1 MVQTPELSEEGILG
15 FIKKGIQKIV
25 DKHNEYGEM
34 FAGHDAV
41 NAYLVFLDVKKG
53 SKLEWRKFWKYMKQ
67 STSGYKKE
75 HINEWVEKR
84 SEIIKAM
91 VQAVNNNKDY
101 KEYVRIINLSAD
113 EEDEEKSKELGKQA
127 WKHGNAFVDWLDN
140 NKNGFLPEILDVTP
154 KVKKEYFNRKRLGD
168 NNNTDKK
175 KGGESMNAFSTE
187 TKKSKKPSAKD
198 VYETAEE
205 VKKLKKKIKDE
216 KKKKNPDKEKI
227 KKWEE
232 LKKKKTSE
240 KNRLKNARK
249 DKKSS
254 EVLNWN
260 NLAFREMV
268 YDNKETFF
276 KSISEPFNHLS
287 IGKESINLYGYHSS
301 SPLKYIHQGEF
312 NKYHHKSASK
322 ELESIIPTITKIID
336 RAIEGCFD
344 TEALSILNTIGMTQ
358 KFDNKFLKKIIR
370 SDISIN
376 SNYKKELITLQTPK
390 FQFKTWFLKMKSFE
404 DIQRDI
410 FSNTDRGSLSFK
422 EIGYESF
429 RSIPNISI
437 AIIDNIKNTLNKK
450 LKYYKCIESRDENQN
465 LVLTIESKFGT
476 YHYKGFESD
485 TSYSMNCYI
494 PKDYKN
500 FGWEDCCDE
509 FMKTAIESGSNLIE
523 LDLSRPYMA
532 LSAIFGSCLRNQ
544 KERRVLSPS
553 NATNG
558 LFYLTFIPEK
568 KEMTK
573 SFHCIYSAKL
583 SFDFIERIRKNIENL
598 DQRDTMLLSYEFGRV
613 LAYYTFLLTINRS
626 QAPVLNELLEEVKV
640 VLITLAELV
649 KKAEQDGKFDDIL
662 GADNDTKAK
671 EIDSIDNG
679 GWKMNTVLSPSF
691 VRLIDELDNYT
702 DGTYNDTPFPFIFSL
717 AYIALQYILIGIV
730 PTTISQRKDITMNEF
745 LMACKGEEI
754 KDYVNRL
761 VVDESESYSTRALY
775 GMIYTY
781 YKLRNYFS
789 VVALGISPVTTDA
802 LSINSDIFFSSLYR
816 IGELLES
823 DYLTK
828 DDSNNKPYLV
838 EILENGLFGGNIRL
852 LDLLNVYQVFNPSDD
867 LIRVD
872 DINVPF
878 VLTAPLN
885 QLSFSVSGLN
895 TNPISKL
902 VGNAIAN
909 GAADSFDPK
918 SVELYVLEYLS
929 NVDCHIVSPYRIYK
943 IAMLAAMSRQM
954 YKALEASHTNDKDLK
969 DTLGSIIILCDS
981 LILKLYD
988 EWFNTRSTIYR
999 FESRMTD
1006 YPVAAF
1012 RNHKDKYLKWEIDL
1026 ILTYYG
1032 NFIIDSGSNKSIDS
1046 AWILNSPWFVDINT
1060 INNSPNLL
1068 YYGDTI
1074 ANKDNYND
1082 FNNYIEFK
1090 LPILISIT
1098 NPDVF
1103 VQRNIMMECLDRLN
1117 NQPEMYDK
1125 IKMLV
1130 TDALPLPQTSS
1141 KTEVIDA
1148 MYKDTA
1154 YPSAIFSKIISN
1166 VSTILERSDLTSEA
1180 KFYLT
1185 YCLIY
1190 SSIIRNHI
1198 NNVLIRPNSNIATVD
1213 NKDDLVEMA
1222 TQTSNSIESY
1232 INWIFKKA
1240 GIEENDKSKHG
1251 WF

>member
-1 MVQTPELSEEGILG
+1 MIQSPELSEEGIIG
-15 FIKKGIQKIV
+15 FIKKGVQKLI
-25 DKHNEYGEM
+25 DKHNEYGEV
-34 FAGHDAV
+34 FAKQDAV
-41 NAYLVFLDVKKG
+41 NAFLMFLNVKKG
-53 SKLEWRKFWKYMKQ
+53 CELEWKGFLKYMKQ
-67 STSGYKKE
+67 SSSGYGKE
-75 HINEWVEKR
+75 HIDEWIAKR
-84 SEIIKAM
+84 SKIIKAM
-91 VQAVNNNKDY
+91 INAVDNNKDY
-101 KEYVRIINLSAD
+101 KEYARLMKLCV
-113 EEDEEKSKELGKQA
+113 EESDDREKSDKLYDQA
-127 WKHGNAFVDWLDN
+127 MVHGEAFIAWIDDF
-140 NKNGFLPEILDVTP
+140 KKGFLPQILDITP
-154 KVKKEYFNRKRLGD
+154 KVKEEFFSRKNFKEIQN
-168 NNNTDKK
+168 KK
-175 KGGESMNAFSTE
+175 EGKENMELSIEA
-187 TKKSKKPSAKD
+187 KKSKKPTAKD

-232 LKKKKTSE
+232 LKKKKASE

-254 EVLNWN
+254 EVLNWDN
-260 NLAFREMV
+260 FAFREMV
-268 YDNKETFF
+268 FDNKETFF
-276 KSISEPFNHLS
+276 KSISKPFNHLS
-287 IGKESINLYGYHSS
+287 IGKENVNLYGYHSS
-301 SPLKYIHQGEF
+301 SPIKYIHQGEF
-312 NKYHHKSASK
+312 NKNHHKAASK
-322 ELESIIPTITKIID
+322 ELESIIPVINKICD
-336 RAIEGCFD
+336 KAVDGCFD
-344 TEALSILNTIGMTQ
+344 TEAMSILNTIGMTN
-358 KFDNKFLKKIIR
+358 KFDSKSIKKLIR
-370 SDISIN
+370 SNISIN
-376 SNYKKELITLQTPK
+376 KNYKKELVTLQKPK
-390 FQFKTWFLKMKSFE
+390 LQFRTWFLKMKSFE
-404 DIQRDI
+404 SIQRDI
-410 FSNTDRGSLSFK
+410 FSNTERGAVSFR
-422 EIGYESF
+422 EIGSEAF
-429 RSIPNISI
+429 RSIPNVSI
-437 AIIDNIKNTLNKK
+437 AIIDNIKNALNKK
-450 LKYYKCIESRDENQN
+450 LKYYKCIESRDDDKN
-465 LVLTIESKFGT
+465 LVLTLESKFGT

-485 TSYSMNCYI
+485 VSYSMNCYI
-494 PKDYKN
+494 PRDYNN

-509 FMKTAIESGSNLIE
+509 FMKTAIESGNNVME

-532 LSAIFGSCLRNQ
+532 LSAIFGSSLRNQ
-544 KERRVLSPS
+544 KERRVLSS
-553 NATNG
+553 SQATNG

-573 SFHCIYSAKL
+573 TFHCIYSAKL

-613 LAYYTFLLTINRS
+613 LAYYTFLLTINRT

-649 KKAEQDGKFDDIL
+649 KKAEIDGKFDDIL
-662 GADNDTKAK
+662 GGDNDTKEK
-671 EIDSIDNG
+671 EIDSLDNG
-679 GWKMNTVLSPSF
+679 EWKMGSSLSPSF
-691 VRLIDELDNYT
+691 VKMIDELDNYT

-730 PTTISQRKDITMNEF
+730 PTTISQKNDITMNEF

-754 KDYVNRL
+754 KNYVNRL

-789 VVALGISPVTTDA
+789 VVGLGINPVVNGTEFA
-802 LSINSDIFFSSLYR
+802 NNDIFFSSLYK
-816 IGELLES
+816 IGELLEA

-838 EILENGLFGGNIRL
+838 EILENGLFNGNIRL

-885 QLSFSVSGLN
+885 QLSYSSSGFN
-895 TNPISKL
+895 TNPITKL
-902 VGNAIAN
+902 VANAIAN
-909 GAADSFDPK
+909 GTADSFDPK

-954 YKALEASHTNDKDLK
+954 YYELEKSHTDDKDLK

-1006 YPVAAF
+1006 YPIAAF
-1012 RNHKDKYLKWEIDL
+1012 RNNKDKYLKWEIDL

-1032 NFIIDSGSNKSIDS
+1032 NFIIDVNKSVDA
-1046 AWILNSPWFVDINT
+1046 AWIINSPWFVDINNV
-1060 INNSPNLL
+1060 NNTPNLL
-1068 YYGDTI
+1068 YYGDTF
-1074 ANKDNYND
+1074 ANKENYND
-1082 FNNYIEFK
+1082 FTNYIEFK
-1090 LPILISIT
+1090 LPILISAT

-1103 VQRNIMMECLDRLN
+1103 VQKSIMMECLDRLN

-1125 IKMLV
+1125 IKSLV

-1154 YPSAIFSKIISN
+1154 YPSAIFAKIISN
-1166 VSTILERSDLTSEA
+1166 VSTILERTDLTSEA

-1232 INWIFKKA
+1232 INWIMKKA
-1240 GIEENDKSKHG
+1240 GIEENSKPKHG